1 MLGELRVISEPKVK
15 FSRNKISFKQA
26 DFFKLTDLDVE
37 SESLFDPFNLHN
49 TVNGTPITIVDVSE
63 LFNWELFFR
72 NELLARFND
81 QLSGIYKYS
90 QPTVLQIEFTD
101 IPIIIDKN
109 KDLGS
114 IDLRLFRS
122 HPTIHKYESTFQWT
136 ARRSFLEGFTKPD
149 NYYRITG
156 VISLKINFQSEIL
169 TSSDASSSGC
179 IELITNSNGS
189 PRLICILRRYVFKR

>member
-49 TVNGTPITIVDVSE
+49 TVNGTPITIV
-63 LFNWELFFR
+63 
-72 NELLARFND
+72 
-81 QLSGIYKYS
+81 
-90 QPTVLQIEFTD
+90 
-101 IPIIIDKN
+101 
-109 KDLGS
+109 
-114 IDLRLFRS
+114 
-122 HPTIHKYESTFQWT
+122 
-136 ARRSFLEGFTKPD
+136 EGFTKPD